1 MITPRRRQAAVAV
14 VVAALTFGLAACGPS
29 TGSATR
35 SPTTSAHWFAINGV
49 PLADLID
56 QLNATSG
63 DFLSKD
69 EPDAIATC
77 QRASYDITLLDGGLT
92 DVAPTGDTRL
102 FADLEFALAAL
113 APGISACERGGLD
126 AKVVSP
132 EGDAL
137 FVIKDAVPL
146 LQAVWNGLSSGAP
159 TVTIPAPTTT
169 TSTATTTAAP
179 AAGFKAT
186 GTGSAN
192 DITRPLQQ
200 AHWAQFEG
208 LEVSEVALRLELSR

>member
-1 MITPRRRQAAVAV
+1 MRLPLPTPKMTPHGGGGHRRKTHHDHPQTKASSGRRRGRRPDLRSCRVRAVDRV
-14 VVAALTFGLAACGPS
+14 GYPEPDN
-29 TGSATR
+29 
-35 SPTTSAHWFAINGV
+35 SPQWFAINGV

-132 EGDAL
+132 EAR
-137 FVIKDAVPL
+137 VPQL
-146 LQAVWNGLSSGAP
+146 V
-159 TVTIPAPTTT
+159 VTR
-169 TSTATTTAAP
+169 
-179 AAGFKAT
+179 
-186 GTGSAN
+186 
-192 DITRPLQQ
+192 RPNL
-200 AHWAQFEG
+200 
-208 LEVSEVALRLELSR
+208 

>member
-1 MITPRRRQAAVAV
+1 MVATDERRTMITPRRRQAAVAV

-35 SPTTSAHWFAINGV
+35 SPTKSAHWFAINGV

-132 EGDAL
+132 EGDAAL
-137 FVIKDAVPL
+137 CHQGCRATSP
-146 LQAVWNGLSSGAP
+146 SGVERSVERSAYRHDP
-159 TVTIPAPTTT
+159 GPDHDNLDRYDDC
-169 TSTATTTAAP
+169 
-179 AAGFKAT
+179 
-186 GTGSAN
+186 GSGGG
-192 DITRPLQQ
+192 IQG
-200 AHWAQFEG
+200 HWH
-208 LEVSEVALRLELSR
+208 RLGE